1 LLCTLNKRAVILG
14 DWSTLGDGLHPKGT
28 PMIREIDEFSKTT
41 RQFLIVHY

>member
-1 LLCTLNKRAVILG
+1 LLCTLNKRAVI
-14 DWSTLGDGLHPKGT
+14 LGDGLHPKGT